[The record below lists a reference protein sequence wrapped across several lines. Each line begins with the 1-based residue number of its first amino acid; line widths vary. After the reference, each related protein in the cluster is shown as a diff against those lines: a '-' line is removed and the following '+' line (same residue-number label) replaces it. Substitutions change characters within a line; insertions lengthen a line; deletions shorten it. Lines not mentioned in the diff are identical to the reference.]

1 MPATSM
7 VGGRIP
13 TSHCWPGQG
22 VQRALVLYRG
32 RGGFSSL
39 PLYNPPSNP
48 KKPLP
53 QRIAPENC
61 FSHRVSLSLFE
72 KPPKCDF
79 EVIFLKP
86 LKKFIW
92 RFALGFS
99 RAPGHLQC
107 QHLSPTRLPH
117 RRTPPAVQ
125 GRQGGAGDGGAR
137 GGHQGRHHRPVF
149 NKGGARSRG
158 GPRDRGR
165 GVQPMPLRRTL
176 PPSSGTAARL
186 LRSRP
191 ASGRSRGCWRPPLQ
205 TTSGRSCA
213 SGVPPPP
220 LLSLQ

>member
-22 VQRALVLYRG
+22 VQGALVLYRG

-61 FSHRVSLSLFE
+61 LSHRVSLSLFE

-99 RAPGHLQC
+99 RGERKVPLLHLTPC
-107 QHLSPTRLPH
+107 AWTFAVPALVPT
-117 RRTPPAVQ
+117 
-125 GRQGGAGDGGAR
+125 GAR
-137 GGHQGRHHRPVF
+137 RQLSKVGKEV
-149 NKGGARSRG
+149 
-158 GPRDRGR
+158 
-165 GVQPMPLRRTL
+165 L
-176 PPSSGTAARL
+176 GTAARVEVTKDATTVQCST
-186 LRSRP
+186 RGAHGVEEGPETVEGGSNPCRYVEP
-191 ASGRSRGCWRPPLQ
+191 CHHRRGRQHGS
-205 TTSGRSCA
+205 
-213 SGVPPPP
+213 
-220 LLSLQ
+220 